1 MIQMSV
7 KNKIRLEIKNKFL
20 SFSQQEIIE
29 KTHLIQKLLNRQEL
43 FQKAKKVGLFMPI
56 EFEPKLVISK
66 EKKIYIPF
74 IKDEVLGYGNIS
86 KGISVGAYGILEP
99 KSKKEVNI
107 FELDIILVPL
117 VGFNEKLYRLG
128 RGKGFYD
135 KTFVNI
141 KSEIKRPVIWGVGFE
156 MQKTNLNFQE
166 KHDAKLD
173 KIFTEKEIYE

>member
-1 MIQMSV
+1 MSF
-7 KNKIRLEIKNKFL
+7 KNEIRLEIKNKFL
-20 SFSQQEIIE
+20 SISQHEINE
-29 KTHLIQKLLNRQEL
+29 KTLLIQQLLNKQEL
-43 FQKAKKVGLFMPI
+43 FQKAKKIGLFMPI

-66 EKKIYIPF
+66 DKKVYIPF
-74 IKDEVLGYGNIS
+74 IKNEILGYGNIS
-86 KGISVGAYGILEP
+86 KGISVGTYGILEP
-99 KSKKEVNI
+99 KSKKEIDI

-141 KSEIKRPVIWGVGFE
+141 KSETKRPVLWGVGFE